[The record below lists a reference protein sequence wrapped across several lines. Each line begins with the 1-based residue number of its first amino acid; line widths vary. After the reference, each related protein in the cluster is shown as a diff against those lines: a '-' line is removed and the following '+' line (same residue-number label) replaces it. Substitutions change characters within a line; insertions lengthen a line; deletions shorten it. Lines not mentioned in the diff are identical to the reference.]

1 MGLVSRHDKQ
11 QFTPNV
17 RVFGGGYFF
26 STPAKTQ
33 PSFRSSPEYDE
44 KAWELCVRNGKGRT
58 LFWNEEN
65 YLNHWTNGG
74 SYGLAT

>member
-1 MGLVSRHDKQ
+1 LGLAVPASRGIGVAVGLASRHDNQ

-17 RVFGGGYFF
+17 RLFGGGYSF

-58 LFWNEEN
+58 LFWNV
-65 YLNHWTNGG
+65 L
-74 SYGLAT
+74 